1 MVCVWTSRFH
11 HTATGDTLAQSIAVK
26 SKLVEFK
33 SATAMVHRNVRFSA
47 NGKRP
52 TKKIHWNSQRKCC
65 HLLLVPDV
73 LKDLARKNGVEVHPL
88 DVVWVGF
95 AARKQRSGQWRVV
108 YFLDGLQTDYCF
120 ANQWGWMIVCLASV
134 GELCKYWFW

>member
-1 MVCVWTSRFH
+1 
-11 HTATGDTLAQSIAVK
+11 
-26 SKLVEFK
+26 
-33 SATAMVHRNVRFSA
+33 MVHRNVRFSA

-73 LKDLARKNGVEVHPL
+73 LKDLARENGLEVHPL

-95 AARKQRSGQWRVV
+95 AARKQRSGQWRIV
-108 YFLDGLQTDYCF
+108 YFLDGLQTVYCF

-134 GELCKYWFW
+134 GEHPLTYPRYANIGFGDVLKCKRLEDQ